1 VRRGLPQVL
10 DALALRAE
18 GEGPQSV
25 PPKLLRDT
33 ATALTDLAHIAA
45 YGCPWCQRIAREG
58 RSSAPSA
65 APSPGS
71 TS

>member
-1 VRRGLPQVL
+1 VKPGLPQVL

-18 GEGPQSV
+18 RDGPQLV
-25 PPKLLRDT
+25 PAKLLREV
-33 ATALTDLAHIAA
+33 AMALFDLEYVGQHGGA
-45 YGCPWCQRIAREG
+45 WEQRIAREG

-71 TS
+71 PS